1 MNDYSFYSAP
11 QLKRIPLD
19 SANLASMSIRKFLL
33 VPVLLSAACTRG
45 HEPVYRY
52 INVTGGRIALG
63 QQLGKLYSAEPVN
76 DTTYRLRPG
85 TFGGGGTASIV
96 VFTDR
101 ADTVRS
107 MRFIYDG
114 TESLTDK
121 IRSYIESLGPP
132 KQWGQEGREDLYVWE
147 DPRTRFEIHF
157 SREKGGAFWSSLID
171 RRGS

>member
-1 MNDYSFYSAP
+1 MRAARNGRSRQGNRGALSA
-11 QLKRIPLD
+11 D
-19 SANLASMSIRKFLL
+19 VASMSILKLLL

-63 QQLGKLYSAEPVN
+63 QPLGKLYNAEPVD

-85 TFGGGGTASIV
+85 TFAGGGTTSIV

-101 ADTVRS
+101 GDTVRS
-107 MRFIYDG
+107 MRFTYDG

-121 IRSYIESLGPP
+121 IRGYVGSLGPP
-132 KQWGQEGREDLYVWE
+132 KQWGEEGQEKLYVWE

-157 SREKGGAFWSSLID
+157 SREKGGEFWSSLID